1 MQKPFSIL
9 LVDLDRTMY
18 PYESGVW
25 DAVGVRIQFFIKNEL
40 GISDEEALSLRT
52 RLREQY
58 KSTMQ
63 GLYVEFGIDQQRY
76 LQFVHDIELASLI
89 PPNPDLPALLAAI
102 PQKKYIFTNST
113 CYHARRI
120 LQYLHVQDC
129 FEDIMDA
136 TMIIPYTKFER
147 EAFPIALRLIGS
159 PAPAECVMIDDE
171 EDIIDRAT
179 EEGLKGILVNQNP
192 QQNGH
197 NHIQIPTINQ
207 LDQALAQLTEQ
218 CSPSL

>member
-1 MQKPFSIL
+1 
-9 LVDLDRTMY
+9 MY
-18 PYESGVW
+18 PFESGVW
-25 DAVGVRIQFFIKNEL
+25 DAVGVRIQLFIKNKL
-40 GISDEEALSLRT
+40 NIPDEEVITLRT

-58 KSTMQ
+58 RSTMQ
-63 GLYVEFGIDQQRY
+63 GLYVEFGIDQQEY

-89 PPNPDLPALLAAI
+89 PPNPDLPALLTAI

-113 CYHARRI
+113 RYHAQRI
-120 LQYLHVQDC
+120 LQVLHVQDC

-159 PAPAECVMIDDE
+159 PAPSECVMVDDE
-171 EDIIDRAT
+171 EDIIDRAK
-179 EEGLKGILVNQNP
+179 EEGLKGILVNRTP

-197 NHIQIPTINQ
+197 QHIQIPTINQ
-207 LDQALAQLTEQ
+207 LDQALKQLSEQ

>member
-1 MQKPFSIL
+1 
-9 LVDLDRTMY
+9 MY
-18 PYESGVW
+18 PFESGVW
-25 DAVGVRIQFFIKNEL
+25 DAVGVRIQLFIKNKL
-40 GISDEEALSLRT
+40 NIPDEEVLTLRI

-63 GLYVEFGIDQQRY
+63 GLFVEFGIDQQEY

-89 PPNPDLPALLAAI
+89 PPNPELPALLAAI

-120 LQYLHVQDC
+120 LQYLQVQDY
-129 FEDIMDA
+129 FEDIIDA

-159 PAPAECVMIDDE
+159 PHPAACVMIDDE
-171 EDIIDRAT
+171 EDIIDRAL

-197 NHIQIPTINQ
+197 NQIQIPTINQ
-207 LDQALAQLTEQ
+207 LDQALALLTVQ
-218 CSPSL
+218 S